1 MCFRVQE
8 EGFKDGKKMEAKRVS
23 TTLANIACTINNLSL
38 LVALVAKFITF
49 SSYPT
54 LDKE

>member
-8 EGFKDGKKMEAKRVS
+8 EGFKDGKEMEAKGVF
-23 TTLANIACTINNLSL
+23 TTLANITCTISNLSL
-38 LVALVAKFITF
+38 LVAFVPKFITF

-54 LDKE
+54 IDKE

>member
-8 EGFKDGKKMEAKRVS
+8 EGFKDGKEMEAKGVS

-38 LVALVAKFITF
+38 LVAFVAKFITF

-54 LDKE
+54 IDKE